1 MIDTAGIRSTNDQV
15 EIIGVQKALNL
26 AKECDIV
33 IGIFDISKK
42 LDEEDYRIINVL
54 KEKKSIIVLNKND
67 LKSNIEDEYIN
78 SLGIPVVYISTIN
91 KEGIDSLYDEMYKV
105 YKFDEN
111 VVDNETIVS
120 NERHKN
126 HIRKAL
132 ENVDVSIK
140 TINDGVPID
149 IISTNIKEIIE
160 ELGKITGDSVTED
173 IINEIFSKF
182 CLGK

>member
-1 MIDTAGIRSTNDQV
+1 
-15 EIIGVQKALNL
+15 
-26 AKECDIV
+26 
-33 IGIFDISKK
+33 
-42 LDEEDYRIINVL
+42 
-54 KEKKSIIVLNKND
+54 
-67 LKSNIEDEYIN
+67 
-78 SLGIPVVYISTIN
+78 
-91 KEGIDSLYDEMYKV
+91 MYNV

-149 IISTNIKEIIE
+149 MISTNIKEIIE